1 MNALS
6 TLAAVSP
13 LAAVASMFGKKKD
26 GQGPL
31 PATGL
36 AGMLLNKG

>member
-6 TLAAVSP
+6 TLAPVSP
-13 LAAVASMFGKKKD
+13 LAAASMFGKKKD